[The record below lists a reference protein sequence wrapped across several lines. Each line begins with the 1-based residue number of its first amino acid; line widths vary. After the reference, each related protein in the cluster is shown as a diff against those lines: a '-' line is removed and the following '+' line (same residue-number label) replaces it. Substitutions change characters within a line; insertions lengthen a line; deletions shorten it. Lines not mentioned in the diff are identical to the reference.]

1 MATRGAGGGHCSS
14 FIVIIIMII
23 IMIIMITMTNNIIA
37 NRGTGGG
44 HCSSGYDEYSKVT
57 IPVYVCYARLYVT
70 MILET
75 VSVSGSR

>member
-14 FIVIIIMII
+14 FIVIIIII
-23 IMIIMITMTNNIIA
+23 IMIIMTNNIIA
-37 NRGTGGG
+37 TRGTGSG
-44 HCSSGYDEYSKVT
+44 HCSSGYDDYSKVI
-57 IPVYVCYARLYVT
+57 IPVYVCYARLYVS